1 MDLSEKEL
9 EKLWNQMTLEEK
21 ILAIYFNKTNKIPEL
36 QAHFQEMVEK
46 YEGDYHKEGLKN

>member
-1 MDLSEKEL
+1 
-9 EKLWNQMTLEEK
+9 MTLEEK